1 MKKKYITPS
10 MMVIRIKTAPVLTI
24 ASTNTEG
31 LRVNGNTED
40 YDITEGGSREG
51 SIWDDEE

>member
-40 YDITEGGSREG
+40 YDITEGGSRGG